1 MTKRLLSICLLLL
14 LVAPVVSAQKI
25 KQKKVPFDLLVVFR
39 DAYPAATEQQW
50 RKHPE
55 GFLVKFEYLG
65 KRKEVVYK
73 PNLEW
78 VSRESSLTKAELPM
92 PALLHLQENLALCD
106 VQQVRALERPGNVT
120 LEVIAYCPADKK
132 TQLLRFDRNGR
143 LLKLND

>member
-55 GFLVKFEYLG
+55 GFLVKFEHLG

-78 VSRESSLTKAELPM
+78 VSRESSLTKAELPL
-92 PALLHLQENLALCD
+92 PALLHLQENLATCD
-106 VQQVRALERPGNVT
+106 VQQVRALETTSNVT

-143 LLKLND
+143 LLKEKD